1 MTDAILAI
9 MEEWLRWF
17 HEAVDASSYAFLVP
31 VGGTLSAMR
40 AVTPQVMLSRSSGA
54 PTTEMTWDIRT
65 FTVGTVL
72 ALVMISAVRYIRSP
86 WRKLPPGP
94 RGLPILGNALQLMDK
109 KWLFSKDCKERF
121 GESLIE
127 TPGLSSRKSQE
138 ISCILM
144 QLDNPQ
150 SCLTVSNQLSI
161 YSNIVQTTILVV
173 LVSSWRM
180 RFSAMV

>member
-1 MTDAILAI
+1 M
-9 MEEWLRWF
+9 RWF
-17 HEAVDASSYAFLVP
+17 REAVDASSYAFLFSA
-31 VGGTLSAMR
+31 GGTLSAIH
-40 AVTPQVMLSRSSGA
+40 AVTPQFMLSRPSGA

-65 FTVGTVL
+65 FTVGIVL
-72 ALVMISAVRYIRSP
+72 ALVTIFTVRYGRSP
-86 WRKLPPGP
+86 RRKLPPGP

-121 GESLIE
+121 GECLIE
-127 TPGLSSRKSQE
+127 MPRLSSRKLQE

-161 YSNIVQTTILVV
+161 YSNIVQTSILVV